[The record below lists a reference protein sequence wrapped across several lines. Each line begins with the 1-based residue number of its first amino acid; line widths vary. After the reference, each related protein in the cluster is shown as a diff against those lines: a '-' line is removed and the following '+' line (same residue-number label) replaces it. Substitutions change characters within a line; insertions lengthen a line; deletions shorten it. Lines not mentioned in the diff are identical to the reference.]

1 MNRTDRLVA
10 LVMLLQSRRITTAAQ
25 MAEHFEVTERTIYR
39 DLAALG
45 EGGVPI
51 MGEPGVGYSLMR
63 GYHLPPVMFSP
74 EEALALVT
82 AGMLA
87 ERMTD
92 PSVREAIRSA
102 LGKVGAVLP
111 PDVQGR
117 VQRLRQSMQV
127 SSRTPSVGPV
137 PLSRVQM
144 ALAESRVLSIR
155 YHGARRGETTER
167 EVEPLGL
174 AFYLDHWHLIAWC
187 RLRSE
192 VRDFR
197 ADRIQDVRVL
207 PDPVTP
213 RPDFNLADYLT
224 QCRVSEMRQTCLIE
238 ISQRLIETVRR
249 HWGPALVEENAKGP
263 HVHVRLAYGETEL
276 GYFARWILSMGT
288 LARVIEPDAVRA
300 AVVAEAQAAMA
311 HHRPEKISRSKSL
324 LT

>member
-10 LVMLLQSRRITTAAQ
+10 LVMLMQSRRITTAAQ

-51 MGEPGVGYSLMR
+51 LGEPGVGYTLMR

-74 EEALALVT
+74 DEALALVT

-92 PSVREAIRSA
+92 ASVREAIRSA

-111 PDVQGR
+111 ADLQGR

-127 SSRTPSVGPV
+127 SNRAPTTGPV
-137 PLSRVQM
+137 ALNRVQM
-144 ALAESRVLSIR
+144 ALAEARVLAIN
-155 YHGARRGETTER
+155 YLGAKRGENTER

-174 AFYLDHWHLIAWC
+174 AFYLEHWHLIAWC
-187 RLRSE
+187 RLRQE

-197 ADRIQDVRVL
+197 VDRLQDLRVL
-207 PDPVTP
+207 SEASPP
-213 RPDFNLADYLT
+213 RRDFNLTDYLARCWRPELPHT
-224 QCRVSEMRQTCLIE
+224 AVLE
-238 ISQRLIETVRR
+238 IPQKLIETARR
-249 HWGPALVEENAKGP
+249 HWGPTLMEEKHEGAN
-263 HVHVRLAYGETEL
+263 VRVRLAYGDAEL
-276 GYFARWILSMGT
+276 GYLARWILSMG
-288 LARVIEPDAVRA
+288 AFVRIVEPEAVREAVIAHAKDAV
-300 AVVAEAQAAMA
+300 A
-311 HHRPEKISRSKSL
+311 HHQPKKSSGAKTL

>member
-74 EEALALVT
+74 DEALALVT

-92 PSVREAIRSA
+92 ASMREAIRSA

-111 PDVQGR
+111 ADLQGR

-127 SSRTPSVGPV
+127 NSRAPNAGPV
-137 PLSRVQM
+137 SLSRVQM
-144 ALAESRVLSIR
+144 ALAEARVLDIR
-155 YHGARRGETTER
+155 YHGARRGETTTR

-174 AFYLDHWHLIAWC
+174 AFYLEHWHLIAWC
-187 RLRSE
+187 RLRQE

-197 ADRIQDVRVL
+197 VDRIQDLRVL
-207 PDPVTP
+207 PDACPP
-213 RPDFNLADYLT
+213 RRDFHLAEYLA
-224 QCRVSEMRQTCLIE
+224 QCWRPEMPHTAVLE
-238 ISQRLIETVRR
+238 ISDKVLETARR
-249 HWGPALVEENAKGP
+249 HWGPTLIEEKREGP
-263 HVHVRLAYGETEL
+263 YVRVSLAYGDAEVCYL
-276 GYFARWILSMGT
+276 ARWVLSLGAMVSIVEPESVRE
-288 LARVIEPDAVRA
+288 AVI
-300 AVVAEAQAAMA
+300 AQARETVA
-311 HHRPEKISRSKSL
+311 HHQANKSTGPKRS
-324 LT
+324 

>member
-10 LVMLLQSRRITTAAQ
+10 LVMLMQSRRITTAAQ

-51 MGEPGVGYSLMR
+51 MGEAGVGYTLMR

-74 EEALALVT
+74 DEALAMVT

-92 PSVREAIRSA
+92 ASVREAIRSA

-111 PDVQGR
+111 VDLQGR

-127 SSRTPSVGPV
+127 SNRVPNTGPV
-137 PLSRVQM
+137 ALNRVQM
-144 ALAESRVLSIR
+144 ALAEARVLEIH
-155 YHGARRGETTER
+155 YHGARRDEGTRR

-174 AFYLDHWHLIAWC
+174 AFYLDHWHLIGWC
-187 RLRSE
+187 RLRQE

-197 ADRIQDVRVL
+197 VDRIQDLRVL
-207 PDPVTP
+207 VEPSPP
-213 RPDFNLADYLT
+213 RKDFNLSEYLA
-224 QCRVSEMRQTCLIE
+224 QCWRPEMPHTAVLE
-238 ISQRLIETVRR
+238 ISQKLIETARR
-249 HWGPALVEENAKGP
+249 QWGPTLMEEKHEGAN
-263 HVHVRLAYGETEL
+263 VRVRLAYGDAEL
-276 GYFARWILSMGT
+276 GYLARWVLSLGA
-288 LARVIEPDAVRA
+288 LVRIVEPEAVRE
-300 AVVAEAQAAMA
+300 AVIAQAKEAVA
-311 HHRPEKISRSKSL
+311 HHLPKKSSGPKRS
-324 LT
+324 